1 LLVEVARVI
10 RHCVRDDDIVV
21 RYGGDEFTLILRR
34 TDLATAEQIAE
45 RMRAIFTGHACLS
58 REGLDIVITL
68 CIGVSIYPVHARS
81 GEELIFLA
89 DRAMYKGK
97 NSTRNQVNI
106 ADPRDLIGQKI
117 TLPEY

>member
-1 LLVEVARVI
+1 
-10 RHCVRDDDIVV
+10 VV
-21 RYGGDEFTLILRR
+21 RYGGDEFTIILKG

-45 RMRAIFTGHACLS
+45 RMRTVIAGHACLS
-58 REGLDIVITL
+58 REGLDVAITV
-68 CIGVSIYPVHARS
+68 CIGISAYPVHARS
-81 GEELIFLA
+81 VKELIFLA

-106 ADPRDLIGQKI
+106 ADPKDLIGQKI